1 MTRLDKI
8 GPESLQFS
16 PQCADKPAL
25 INMKRIFWPCVVLLT
40 AVFVFSLT
48 DDPLRAEAG
57 VLVLHVEDVQARPV
71 RGLEIGIEGDGGS
84 GITGDDGKV
93 RIRLARDTKPGS
105 WVTLQILHSP
115 HGTDFVIFSPLER
128 RTLVPPFG
136 NESGNFVPVTV
147 IQRGDLA
154 ALQDG
159 TFVGKLVARI
169 NNERT
174 SNAAA
179 NDPVLLLWQ
188 DPNVSVAIV
197 AKHFGL
203 PPDEVERAIQAW
215 TTKKTDSF
223 DVGQAAL
230 YRRDYKKASQ
240 AFSESARENKEK
252 EADSYNFL
260 GQSLF
265 WQGKYLESATA
276 YQNSLHLRPHDTAV
290 LSLLAMS
297 LKYAGD
303 YTDAELLLRELLAFQ
318 QANLQANNPLLGDS
332 KANLAMLLTDIGRYA
347 EAEPLFR
354 DALAIHRKPGARNA
368 NVARDLNNF
377 ASLLGLTGDYAAA
390 EQAYR
395 TGLDIDEEELGI
407 NNPIIAYDLNDL
419 GVVYMDMGDYEC
431 AEPLFDQARSIA
443 QDALGPRSPTGGNDS
458 REPRRTL

>member
-1 MTRLDKI
+1 
-8 GPESLQFS
+8 
-16 PQCADKPAL
+16 
-25 INMKRIFWPCVVLLT
+25 
-40 AVFVFSLT
+40 
-48 DDPLRAEAG
+48 
-57 VLVLHVEDVQARPV
+57 
-71 RGLEIGIEGDGGS
+71 
-84 GITGDDGKV
+84 
-93 RIRLARDTKPGS
+93 
-105 WVTLQILHSP
+105 
-115 HGTDFVIFSPLER
+115 
-128 RTLVPPFG
+128 
-136 NESGNFVPVTV
+136 VTV

-443 QDALGPRSPTGGNDS
+443 QDALGPDHPLVATILENLAGLYDIQKNPGRP
-458 REPRRTL
+458 